1 MLKEKEKER
10 LLELVEI
17 LEYEAK
23 TYREILND
31 NTATSG
37 LKDCFN
43 WITEKLD
50 NFEEENESYL

>member
-1 MLKEKEKER
+1 MKLEEKDK

-31 NTATSG
+31 DTATSG

-43 WITEKLD
+43 WIADKLD
-50 NFEEENESYL
+50 NFEEENENYL

>member
-1 MLKEKEKER
+1 MLKKEKKEK

-31 NTATSG
+31 DTATSG

-50 NFEEENESYL
+50 NFEEENENYL